1 MRHYRKSDRSQ
12 SLAVLVAV
20 NVRVT
25 TMYQRTAPSQSDVSV
40 NTLLMIILRWY
51 HISVQKDVHV
61 KNSEV
66 LTLVAVE
73 NQLMLTRLVKCAI
86 VFNLGSQMSKQTF
99 SHPSLPLAP
108 FSEVLRGNETSLK
121 FARIFC
127 RQFCFGS
134 CKFLL
139 IKEGTAHILYSL
151 INAVKL
157 SKLYLIVRFRF

>member
-1 MRHYRKSDRSQ
+1 MVTFYSKIQEIKPTKNFECFFSNIGTNNTKLIMRHYRKSDQSQ

-86 VFNLGSQMSKQTF
+86 VFNLGS
-99 SHPSLPLAP
+99 
-108 FSEVLRGNETSLK
+108 
-121 FARIFC
+121 
-127 RQFCFGS
+127 
-134 CKFLL
+134 
-139 IKEGTAHILYSL
+139 
-151 INAVKL
+151 
-157 SKLYLIVRFRF
+157 

>member
-99 SHPSLPLAP
+99 SHPSLPPAP

-121 FARIFC
+121 FARISVDNFALAPVNFC
-127 RQFCFGS
+127 
-134 CKFLL
+134 
-139 IKEGTAHILYSL
+139 
-151 INAVKL
+151 L
-157 SKLYLIVRFRF
+157 SKKEQLIFHTH

>member
-99 SHPSLPLAP
+99 SHPSLPPAP
-108 FSEVLRGNETSLK
+108 FSEVIRGNETSLK
-121 FARIFC
+121 FARISVDNFALAPANFC
-127 RQFCFGS
+127 
-134 CKFLL
+134 
-139 IKEGTAHILYSL
+139 
-151 INAVKL
+151 
-157 SKLYLIVRFRF
+157 

>member
-86 VFNLGSQMSKQTF
+86 VCNLG
-99 SHPSLPLAP
+99 
-108 FSEVLRGNETSLK
+108 
-121 FARIFC
+121 
-127 RQFCFGS
+127 
-134 CKFLL
+134 
-139 IKEGTAHILYSL
+139 Y
-151 INAVKL
+151 
-157 SKLYLIVRFRF
+157 